1 MYVVLKQQL
10 GVQVYKMV
18 SATAYKIVVQTI
30 GNGYKKEA
38 LSKRELEVD
47 KEDVLYSSCKF
58 KDCLEYV
65 WGK

>member
-30 GNGYKKEA
+30 GKGYV
-38 LSKRELEVD
+38 RELEVD
-47 KEDVLYSSCKF
+47 KEEVLYSSCKF

>member
-30 GNGYKKEA
+30 GSSYKKEV
-38 LSKRELEVD
+38 EVD
-47 KEDVLYSSCKF
+47 KEEVLYSSCKF
-58 KDCLEYV
+58 KDCLEYI
-65 WGK
+65 WYK

>member
-30 GNGYKKEA
+30 SSSYKKEV
-38 LSKRELEVD
+38 EVD
-47 KEDVLYSSCKF
+47 KEEVLYSSCKF

-65 WGK
+65 WYK